1 MRHVEIVLVR
11 HALPLRVELETGIAD
26 PELAAEGHE
35 QAAKMAAYLG
45 IEDVEAIYVS
55 PLRRA
60 LETARPLCEVLGL
73 EAVVSEGVAEFDRN
87 SREYVPVEELRA
99 TNDPRWEKLLRGE
112 WDGVDEDPSIFK
124 ARVVATVEDMIAR
137 HPGGRVVVVCHGGV
151 INQYLAHVLGIETH
165 VGFFYPKYTSIHRV
179 MAARSGQRS
188 IVSINEASHLR

>member
-1 MRHVEIVLVR
+1 VEIVFVR
-11 HALPLRVELETGIAD
+11 HGLPMRIELETGIAD

-45 IEDVEAIYVS
+45 VEDVEAIYVS

-60 LETARPLCEVLGL
+60 LETARPLCKVLGL

-179 MAARSGQRS
+179 MAARSGERS

>member
-1 MRHVEIVLVR
+1 VEIVLVR
-11 HALPLRVELETGIAD
+11 HGLPLRVELETGIAD

-35 QAAKMAAYLG
+35 QAEKMAAYLG
-45 IEDVEAIYVS
+45 VEDIEAIYVS

-60 LETARPLCEVLGL
+60 IETARPLCKLLGL

-112 WDGVDEDPSIFK
+112 WDGVDEDPSLFK
-124 ARVVATVEDMIAR
+124 SRVVATVDDMIAK

-165 VGFFYPKYTSIHRV
+165 IGFFYPKYTSIHRV

>member
-1 MRHVEIVLVR
+1 MEIVLVR
-11 HALPLRVELETGIAD
+11 HGLPLRVELETGIAD

-35 QAAKMAAYLG
+35 QAEKMAAYLG
-45 IEDVEAIYVS
+45 VEDIEAIYVS

-60 LETARPLCEVLGL
+60 IETARPLCKLLGI

-112 WDGVDEDPSIFK
+112 WDGVDEDPSLFK
-124 ARVVATVEDMIAR
+124 SRVVATVDDMIAK

-165 VGFFYPKYTSIHRV
+165 IGFFYPKYTSIHRV

>member
-1 MRHVEIVLVR
+1 MEIVLVR
-11 HALPLRVELETGIAD
+11 HGLPLRVELETGIAD

-45 IEDVEAIYVS
+45 VEDVEAVYVS

-60 LETARPLCEVLGL
+60 LETAHPLCKVLGL

-112 WDGVDEDPSIFK
+112 WDGVDEDPSLFK
-124 ARVVATVEDMIAR
+124 ARVVETVEDMIAR

>member
-1 MRHVEIVLVR
+1 MEIVLVR
-11 HALPLRVELETGIAD
+11 HGLPLRVELETGIAD

-45 IEDVEAIYVS
+45 VEDVEAVYVS
-55 PLRRA
+55 LLRRA
-60 LETARPLCEVLGL
+60 LETARPLCKVLGL

-99 TNDPRWEKLLRGE
+99 SNDPRWEKLLRGE

-179 MAARSGQRS
+179 MAARSGERS

>member
-1 MRHVEIVLVR
+1 MEIVLVR
-11 HALPLRVELETGIAD
+11 HALPLRVELEMGIAD

-45 IEDVEAIYVS
+45 VEDVEAVYVS

-60 LETARPLCEVLGL
+60 LETARPLCKVLGL

>member
-1 MRHVEIVLVR
+1 MEIVFVR
-11 HALPLRVELETGIAD
+11 HGLPLRVELETGIAD

-45 IEDVEAIYVS
+45 VEDVEAVYVS

-60 LETARPLCEVLGL
+60 LETASPLCKVLGL

>member
-1 MRHVEIVLVR
+1 MEIVLVR
-11 HALPLRVELETGIAD
+11 HGLPLRVELETGIAD

-45 IEDVEAIYVS
+45 VEDVEAVYVS

-60 LETARPLCEVLGL
+60 LETARPLCKVLGL
-73 EAVVSEGVAEFDRN
+73 DAVVSEGVAEFDRN

-99 TNDPRWEKLLRGE
+99 SNDPRWEKLLRGE
-112 WDGVDEDPSIFK
+112 WDGVDEDPSLFK
-124 ARVVATVEDMIAR
+124 VRVVETVEDMIAR
-137 HPGGRVVVVCHGGV
+137 HAGGRVVVVCHGGV

-165 VGFFYPKYTSIHRV
+165 IGFFYPKYTSIHRV

>member
-1 MRHVEIVLVR
+1 MEIVLVR
-11 HALPLRVELETGIAD
+11 HGLPLRVELETGIAD
-26 PELAAEGHE
+26 PELASEGHE

-45 IEDVEAIYVS
+45 VEDIEAVYVS

-60 LETARPLCEVLGL
+60 VETAGPLCKLLGL

-99 TNDPRWEKLLRGE
+99 TNDPRWEKLLSGE
-112 WDGVDEDPSIFK
+112 WDGVDEDPSLFR

-165 VGFFYPKYTSIHRV
+165 IGFFYPKYTSIHRV

>member
-1 MRHVEIVLVR
+1 MEIVLVR
-11 HALPLRVELETGIAD
+11 HGLPLRVELETGIAD

-45 IEDVEAIYVS
+45 VEDVEAIYVS

-60 LETARPLCEVLGL
+60 IETARPLSKLLGL

-124 ARVVATVEDMIAR
+124 ARVVETVEDMIAR

-165 VGFFYPKYTSIHRV
+165 IGFFYPKYTSIHRV

>member
-1 MRHVEIVLVR
+1 VEIVFVR
-11 HALPLRVELETGIAD
+11 HGLPLRIELETGIAD

-35 QAAKMAAYLG
+35 QAEKMAAYLG
-45 IEDVEAIYVS
+45 VEDVEAIYVS

-60 LETARPLCEVLGL
+60 LETARPLCKVLGL

>member
-1 MRHVEIVLVR
+1 MEIVLVR
-11 HALPLRVELETGIAD
+11 HGLPLRVELETGIAD

-45 IEDVEAIYVS
+45 VEDVEAVYVS

-60 LETARPLCEVLGL
+60 LETASPLCKVLGL

-112 WDGVDEDPSIFK
+112 WDGVDEDPSLFK
-124 ARVVATVEDMIAR
+124 ARVVETVEDMIAR

-165 VGFFYPKYTSIHRV
+165 IGFFYPKYTSIHRV

>member
-1 MRHVEIVLVR
+1 MEIVLVR
-11 HALPLRVELETGIAD
+11 HGLPLRVELETGIAD

-45 IEDVEAIYVS
+45 VEDVEAVYVS

-60 LETARPLCEVLGL
+60 LETARPLCKLLGL

-179 MAARSGQRS
+179 MAARSGERS

>member
-1 MRHVEIVLVR
+1 MEIVLDR
-11 HALPLRVELETGIAD
+11 QGLPLRVELETGIAD
-26 PELAAEGHE
+26 PELASEGHE

-45 IEDVEAIYVS
+45 VEDIEAVYVS

-60 LETARPLCEVLGL
+60 VETARPLCKLLGL

-112 WDGVDEDPSIFK
+112 WDGVDEDPSLFK

-165 VGFFYPKYTSIHRV
+165 IGFFYPKYTSIHRV
-179 MAARSGQRS
+179 MASRSGQRS

>member
-1 MRHVEIVLVR
+1 VEIVLVR
-11 HALPLRVELETGIAD
+11 HGLPLRIELETGIAD

-45 IEDVEAIYVS
+45 VEDVEAIYVS

-60 LETARPLCEVLGL
+60 LGTARPLCKVLGL

>member
-1 MRHVEIVLVR
+1 MEIVLVR
-11 HALPLRVELETGIAD
+11 HGLPLRVELETGIAD

-35 QAAKMAAYLG
+35 QAEKMAAYLG
-45 IEDVEAIYVS
+45 VEDVEAVYVS

-60 LETARPLCEVLGL
+60 LETARPLCKVLGL

>member
-1 MRHVEIVLVR
+1 MEIVLVR
-11 HALPLRVELETGIAD
+11 HGLPLRVELETGIAD

-35 QAAKMAAYLG
+35 QAEKMAAYLG
-45 IEDVEAIYVS
+45 VEDIEAIYVS

-60 LETARPLCEVLGL
+60 IETARPLCKLLGI

-112 WDGVDEDPSIFK
+112 WDGVDEDPSLFK
-124 ARVVATVEDMIAR
+124 ARVVETVEDMIAR

>member
-1 MRHVEIVLVR
+1 MEIVFVR
-11 HALPLRVELETGIAD
+11 HGLPLRIELETGIAD

-45 IEDVEAIYVS
+45 VEDVEAVYVS

-60 LETARPLCEVLGL
+60 LETASPLCKVLGL

-112 WDGVDEDPSIFK
+112 WDGVDEDPSLFK

-179 MAARSGQRS
+179 MAARSGERS

>member
-1 MRHVEIVLVR
+1 MEIVLVR
-11 HALPLRVELETGIAD
+11 HGLPLRVELETGIAD

-35 QAAKMAAYLG
+35 QAEKMAAYLG
-45 IEDVEAIYVS
+45 VEDVEAVYVS

-60 LETARPLCEVLGL
+60 LETARPLCKTLGL

-99 TNDPRWEKLLRGE
+99 TNDPRWEKLLLGE
-112 WDGVDEDPSIFK
+112 WDGVDEDPSLFK
-124 ARVVATVEDMIAR
+124 ARVVTTVEEMISK

-151 INQYLAHVLGIETH
+151 INQYLAYVLGIETH

>member
-1 MRHVEIVLVR
+1 VEIVLVR
-11 HALPLRVELETGIAD
+11 HGLPLRVELEMGIAD

-35 QAAKMAAYLG
+35 QAEKMAAYLG
-45 IEDVEAIYVS
+45 VEDIEAIYVS

-60 LETARPLCEVLGL
+60 IETARPLCKLLGL

-112 WDGVDEDPSIFK
+112 WDGVDEDPSLFK

-165 VGFFYPKYTSIHRV
+165 IGFFYPKYTSIHRV

>member
-1 MRHVEIVLVR
+1 MEIVLVR
-11 HALPLRVELETGIAD
+11 HGLPLRVELEMGIAD

-35 QAAKMAAYLG
+35 QAEKMAAYLG
-45 IEDVEAIYVS
+45 VEDIEAIYVS

-60 LETARPLCEVLGL
+60 IETARPLCKLLGL

-112 WDGVDEDPSIFK
+112 WDGVDEDPSLFK

-165 VGFFYPKYTSIHRV
+165 IGFFYPKYTSIHRV

>member
-1 MRHVEIVLVR
+1 MEIVLVR
-11 HALPLRVELETGIAD
+11 HGLPLRVELETGIAD

-45 IEDVEAIYVS
+45 VEDVEAVYVS

-60 LETARPLCEVLGL
+60 IETAHPLCKVLGL

-112 WDGVDEDPSIFK
+112 WDGVDEDPSLFK

-165 VGFFYPKYTSIHRV
+165 IGFFYPKYTSIHRV

>member
-1 MRHVEIVLVR
+1 MEIVLVR
-11 HALPLRVELETGIAD
+11 HGLPLRVELETGIAD

-45 IEDVEAIYVS
+45 VEDVEAVYVS

-60 LETARPLCEVLGL
+60 LETARPLCKVLGL

-151 INQYLAHVLGIETH
+151 INQYLAHVLGIETNI
-165 VGFFYPKYTSIHRV
+165 GFFYPKYTSIHRV

>member
-1 MRHVEIVLVR
+1 MEIVFVR
-11 HALPLRVELETGIAD
+11 HGLPLRIELETGVAD

-45 IEDVEAIYVS
+45 VEDVEAVYVS

-60 LETARPLCEVLGL
+60 LETARPLCKVLGL

>member
-1 MRHVEIVLVR
+1 MEIVFVR
-11 HALPLRVELETGIAD
+11 HGLPLRVELETGIAD

-45 IEDVEAIYVS
+45 VEDVEAVYAS

-60 LETARPLCEVLGL
+60 LETARPLCKVLGL

-165 VGFFYPKYTSIHRV
+165 IGFFYPKYTSIHRV

>member
-1 MRHVEIVLVR
+1 MEIVFVR
-11 HALPLRVELETGIAD
+11 HGLPLRIELETGIAD

-35 QAAKMAAYLG
+35 QAEKMAAYLG
-45 IEDVEAIYVS
+45 VEDVEAVYVS

-60 LETARPLCEVLGL
+60 LETARPLCKVLGL

-179 MAARSGQRS
+179 MAARSGERS

>member
-1 MRHVEIVLVR
+1 MEIVLVR
-11 HALPLRVELETGIAD
+11 HGLPLRVELETGIAD

-45 IEDVEAIYVS
+45 VEDVEAVYVS

-60 LETARPLCEVLGL
+60 LETARPLSKLLGL

-112 WDGVDEDPSIFK
+112 WDGVDEDPSLFK

-165 VGFFYPKYTSIHRV
+165 IGFFYPKYTSIHRV

>member
-1 MRHVEIVLVR
+1 MEIVLVR
-11 HALPLRVELETGIAD
+11 HGLPLRVELETGIAD

-45 IEDVEAIYVS
+45 VEDVEAVYVS

-60 LETARPLCEVLGL
+60 IETARPLCKVLGL

-112 WDGVDEDPSIFK
+112 WDGVDEDPSLFK
-124 ARVVATVEDMIAR
+124 ARVVATIEDMIAR

-165 VGFFYPKYTSIHRV
+165 IGFFYPKYTSIHRV

>member
-1 MRHVEIVLVR
+1 VEIVLVR

-60 LETARPLCEVLGL
+60 LETARPLCKVLGL

-124 ARVVATVEDMIAR
+124 ARVVATVEDLIAR

>member
-1 MRHVEIVLVR
+1 MEIVFVR
-11 HALPLRVELETGIAD
+11 HGLPLRIELETGIAD

-35 QAAKMAAYLG
+35 QAEKMAAYLG
-45 IEDVEAIYVS
+45 VEDVEAVYVS

-60 LETARPLCEVLGL
+60 LETARPLCKVLGL

-112 WDGVDEDPSIFK
+112 WDGVDEDPSLFK
-124 ARVVATVEDMIAR
+124 ARVVATVEDMIAQ

>member
-1 MRHVEIVLVR
+1 MEIVLVR
-11 HALPLRVELETGIAD
+11 HGLPLRVELETGIAD
-26 PELAAEGHE
+26 PELASEGHE

-45 IEDVEAIYVS
+45 IEDIEAVYVS

-60 LETARPLCEVLGL
+60 VETARPLCKLLGL

-112 WDGVDEDPSIFK
+112 WDGVDEDPSLFK

-151 INQYLAHVLGIETH
+151 INQYLAHVLGIETQI
-165 VGFFYPKYTSIHRV
+165 GFFYPKYTSIHRV
-179 MAARSGQRS
+179 MASRSGQRS

>member
-1 MRHVEIVLVR
+1 VEIVLVR
-11 HALPLRVELETGIAD
+11 HGLPLRVELETGIAD

-45 IEDVEAIYVS
+45 VEDVEAVYVS

-60 LETARPLCEVLGL
+60 LETARPLCKVLGL
-73 EAVVSEGVAEFDRN
+73 DAVVSEGVAEFDRN

-99 TNDPRWEKLLRGE
+99 SNDPRWEKLMRGE
-112 WDGVDEDPSIFK
+112 WDGVDEDPSLFK
-124 ARVVATVEDMIAR
+124 ARVVETIEDMIAR
-137 HPGGRVVVVCHGGV
+137 HAGGRVVVVCHGGV

-165 VGFFYPKYTSIHRV
+165 IGFFYPKYTSIHRV

>member
-1 MRHVEIVLVR
+1 VEIVFVR
-11 HALPLRVELETGIAD
+11 HGLPLRIELETGIAD

-45 IEDVEAIYVS
+45 VEDVEAVYVS

-60 LETARPLCEVLGL
+60 LETARPLCKVLGL

-112 WDGVDEDPSIFK
+112 WDGVDEDPSVFK

>member
-1 MRHVEIVLVR
+1 MEIVLVR
-11 HALPLRVELETGIAD
+11 HGLPLRVELETGIAD

-45 IEDVEAIYVS
+45 VEDVEAVYVS

-60 LETARPLCEVLGL
+60 LETARPLCKVLGL

-112 WDGVDEDPSIFK
+112 WDGVDEDPSLFK
-124 ARVVATVEDMIAR
+124 ARVVETVEDMIAR

-165 VGFFYPKYTSIHRV
+165 IGFFYPKYTSIHRV
-179 MAARSGQRS
+179 MAARSGERS

>member
-1 MRHVEIVLVR
+1 MEIVLVR
-11 HALPLRVELETGIAD
+11 HGLPLRVELETGIAD

-45 IEDVEAIYVS
+45 VEDVEAVYVS

-60 LETARPLCEVLGL
+60 IETARPLCKVLGL

-124 ARVVATVEDMIAR
+124 ARVVETVEDMIAR

-165 VGFFYPKYTSIHRV
+165 IGFFYPKYTSIHRV
-179 MAARSGQRS
+179 MAARSGERS

>member
-1 MRHVEIVLVR
+1 MEIVLVR
-11 HALPLRVELETGIAD
+11 HGLPLRVELETGIAD
-26 PELAAEGHE
+26 PELASEGHE

-45 IEDVEAIYVS
+45 VEDIEAVYVS

-60 LETARPLCEVLGL
+60 VETARPLCKLLGL

-87 SREYVPVEELRA
+87 SRDYVPVEELRA

-112 WDGVDEDPSIFK
+112 WDGVDEDPSLFK

-165 VGFFYPKYTSIHRV
+165 IGFFYPKYTSIHRV
-179 MAARSGQRS
+179 MASRSGQRS